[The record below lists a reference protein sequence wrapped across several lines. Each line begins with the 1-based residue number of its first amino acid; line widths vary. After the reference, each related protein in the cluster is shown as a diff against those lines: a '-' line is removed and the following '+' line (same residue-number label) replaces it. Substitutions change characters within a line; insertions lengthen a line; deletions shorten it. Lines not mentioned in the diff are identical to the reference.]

1 MEGTNGI
8 MNEFRTEKYDDNNF
22 IKIYNSSGKM
32 NQEFLK
38 ELMELFVKHNIVPSS
53 VVTELRNIEIRSRY
67 IILKNELG
75 SKLAMEKLSEEY
87 FTSTDNIDRIVY
99 PRNK

>member
-1 MEGTNGI
+1 
-8 MNEFRTEKYDDNNF
+8 
-22 IKIYNSSGKM
+22 M